1 MIDANTLTIHKGKFN
16 DVGGDY
22 HDPRTWN
29 TTEYLKNS
37 PTPSPVEETQNSA
50 EHIVPLALES
60 SVGNPAALT
69 NPQPDIAHQDP
80 HVAAAAVEPYV
91 EPATVDALE
100 PVSVVQESTHQH
112 KQATLTETLVEE
124 RTSHFDE
131 LIAESIKDFE
141 STDHIDNDSSTALS
155 EAVHDNADS
164 VSSEPDYGHG
174 EVAEYY
180 HDDGIPT
187 ASKVVHENVN
197 AALSELDF
205 GKLEVEADNHNQ
217 AVAVT
222 TECERQETT
231 EPISMPVPV
240 PNYEVSSYPIN
251 LGSGQELWGGEDN
264 YGGEGLH
271 FPFENAYP
279 SSVPAIIPSSEDLK
293 RVERSPAP
301 SVRFVDF
308 FSLSMV

>member
-1 MIDANTLTIHKGKFN
+1 MI
-16 DVGGDY
+16 
-22 HDPRTWN
+22 
-29 TTEYLKNS
+29 
-37 PTPSPVEETQNSA
+37 EETQDSA
-50 EHIVPLALES
+50 DHIVPLALES

-69 NPQPDIAHQDP
+69 NPQPDIAQDP
-80 HVAAAAVEPYV
+80 HVAAAAVESYV

-141 STDHIDNDSSTALS
+141 STDHIDNDNSTALS
-155 EAVHDNADS
+155 EAVHDNGDS

-180 HDDGIPT
+180 RDDAIPT
-187 ASKVVHENVN
+187 ASKVVHGNVN

-205 GKLEVEADNHNQ
+205 GKLEAEADNHNQ
-217 AVAVT
+217 VFGVT

-240 PNYEVSSYPIN
+240 PHYEVSSYPMN
-251 LGSGQELWGGEDN
+251 LGSGQELWGGSEHN

-271 FPFENAYP
+271 YPFENAYP
-279 SSVPAIIPSSEDLK
+279 SSVPAIIRSSEDLK
-293 RVERSPAP
+293 RVERSPAS